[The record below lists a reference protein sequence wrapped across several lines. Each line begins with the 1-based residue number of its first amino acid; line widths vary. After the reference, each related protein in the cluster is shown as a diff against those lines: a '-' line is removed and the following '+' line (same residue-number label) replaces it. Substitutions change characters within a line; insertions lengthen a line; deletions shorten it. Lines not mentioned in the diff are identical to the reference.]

1 MVVKVESFCVL
12 LLTKYRPVQYCSNM
26 SMKRVTRS
34 TTLAI
39 VALLLPGLAL
49 AAPIV
54 GACGRCGDGDG
65 CHLQQPVEP
74 SPETHS
80 CCDTDSETPL
90 EPSFGSSSCECGRQA
105 PPALTAESLSTVET
119 VIATES
125 TLEKISPTCPVGTT
139 FSYSTRLAAPPPAP
153 PAYLIDCAFLT

>member
-1 MVVKVESFCVL
+1 MSRTGQVIVL
-12 LLTKYRPVQYCSNM
+12 LLTKYGLVQYCSNM
-26 SMKRVTRS
+26 SMKRFTRS

-49 AAPIV
+49 AAPIA

-80 CCDTDSETPL
+80 CCDTESETPP
-90 EPSFGSSSCECGRQA
+90 EPSFGSSNCECGREA
-105 PPALTAESLSTVET
+105 PPALTTESLTTVET
-119 VIATES
+119 AFATVS
-125 TLEKISPTCPVGTT
+125 TLEKISPTSPVAAAI
-139 FSYSTRLAAPPPAP
+139 SYSTRLAAPPPAP